1 VETATPVANG
11 AGPAVAPVEPSA
23 LDQIKARAR
32 QELAELLAPLTAR
45 RAQLEAELAAIV
57 TQEQEIHRTR
67 AALDGSPSV
76 EVKRK
81 SKSSVGKGQHDP
93 SQKTLDDVYAIFARA
108 GKDLTCGEVGNLAGL
123 SRTTVMRCVQILR
136 DNERLRLVGTRK
148 EADDTRVGGR
158 GSNAYVVMP

>member
-67 AALDGSPSV
+67 AALDG

-81 SKSSVGKGQHDP
+81 PKSSVGKGQHDP